1 MDLGLAGKVAFV
13 SGSWRGTGA
22 GIARVLAREGASVV
36 VHGLEPGQAEPVAA
50 EIRAQGLRAVAVDG
64 DVRNDAGAERAA
76 RAAQL
81 AAGPIDVLVNNFGL
95 GEGRGWLDAT
105 TDDWVDIY
113 QKNTLSGV
121 RLVQQLVPGMKQ
133 RGWGRV
139 LFISTVGHVRPRA
152 EMPGYY
158 ASKAAL
164 VNMTVSLARELAGTG
179 ITVNCV
185 SPGMIATAEVR
196 ASLERRARREGWGER
211 WEEIQRAAADGG
223 FMKTPVGRI
232 GTVEEVGAL
241 VAFLCSAHA
250 GYIHGA
256 DLRIDGGAADC
267 V

>member
-1 MDLGLAGKVAFV
+1 MDLGLSDKVAFV

-22 GIARVLAREGASVV
+22 GIARVLAREGATVV
-36 VHGLEPGQAEPVAA
+36 VHGLEKGQAEPVATELA
-50 EIRAQGLRAVAVDG
+50 AAGLRALAVDG
-64 DVRNDAGAERAA
+64 DLRSDAGAERAA
-76 RAAQL
+76 RAAL
-81 AAGPIDVLVNNFGL
+81 EAFGRVDLLINNFGL
-95 GEGRGWLDAT
+95 AEGRGWLDTPTA
-105 TDDWVDIY
+105 DWVDIY
-113 QKNTLSGV
+113 QKNALSGV
-121 RLVQQLVPGMKQ
+121 RLIQQLVPGMQ
-133 RGWGRV
+133 RRGFGRV
-139 LFISTVGHVRPRA
+139 IFVSTVGHIRPRA

-164 VNMTVSLARELAGTG
+164 VNMTVSLARELGGTG

-196 ASLERRARREGWGER
+196 ASLERRAQREGWGQD
-211 WEEIQRAAADGG
+211 WDAIQRAAANS
-223 FMKTPVGRI
+223 FMKTPVGRV

-241 VAFLCSAHA
+241 VAFLCSEYA

>member
-1 MDLGLAGKVAFV
+1 MDLGLSGKVAFV

-36 VHGLEPGQAEPVAA
+36 VHGLEPGQADPVAA
-50 EIRAQGLRAVAVDG
+50 EIAAAGLRAVAVDG
-64 DVRNDAGAERAA
+64 DVRTDEGAERAA
-76 RAAQL
+76 RAAL
-81 AAGPIDVLVNNFGL
+81 AAAGPVDVLVNNFGL
-95 GEGRGWLDAT
+95 AEGAGWLDT
-105 TDDWVDIY
+105 PTRDWVDIY

-121 RLVQQLVPGMKQ
+121 RLVQQLVPGMRQ

-139 LFISTVGHVRPRA
+139 IFVSTVGHRRPRA
-152 EMPGYY
+152 QMPGYY

-196 ASLERRARREGWGER
+196 ASLERRARAEGWGES
-211 WEEIQRAAADGG
+211 WEEIERAATRDS
-223 FMKTPVGRI
+223 MRTPVGRI
-232 GTVEEVGAL
+232 GAPEEVGAL

-267 V
+267 T

>member
-1 MDLGLAGKVAFV
+1 MDFGLAGKVAFV

-22 GIARVLAREGASVV
+22 GIARVLAREGATVV

-50 EIRAQGLRAVAVDG
+50 EIAAQGLLAVAVDG
-64 DVRNDAGAERAA
+64 DLRSDVGAERAA
-76 RAAQL
+76 RAAVE
-81 AAGPIDVLVNNFGL
+81 AAGPVDVLVNNFGL
-95 GEGRGWLDAT
+95 AEGRGWLDT
-105 TDDWVDIY
+105 PSGDWVDIY
-113 QKNTLSGV
+113 EKNTLSGV
-121 RLVQQLVPGMKQ
+121 RLVQQLVPGMKR

-139 LFISTVGHVRPRA
+139 LFVSTVGHLRPRA

-185 SPGMIATAEVR
+185 SPGMIATPEVR
-196 ASLERRARREGWGER
+196 ASLERRALREGWGTD
-211 WEEIQRAAADGG
+211 WDEIQRAAANS
-223 FMKTPVGRI
+223 FMKTPVGRV

-241 VAFLCSAHA
+241 VAFLCSTHA

>member
-36 VHGLEPGQAEPVAA
+36 VHGMEPGQAEAVA
-50 EIRAQGLRAVAVDG
+50 EELRAAGLRALPVDG
-64 DVRNDAGAERAA
+64 DLRSDAGAERAA
-76 RAAQL
+76 RAAQER
-81 AAGPIDVLVNNFGL
+81 AGPIDVLVNNFGL
-95 GEGRGWLDAT
+95 GEGRGWLDGS
-105 TDDWVDIY
+105 TDEWVDIY
-113 QKNTLSGV
+113 QKNTLSAV
-121 RLVQQLVPGMKQ
+121 RLVQRAVPGMKR

-139 LFISTVGHVRPRA
+139 IFVSTVGHLRPRA
-152 EMPGYY
+152 QMPGYY

-185 SPGMIATAEVR
+185 SPGLIATAEVR
-196 ASLERRARREGWGER
+196 ASLERRARREGWGED
-211 WEEIQRAAADGG
+211 WAGIQRAAAKD
-223 FMKTPVGRI
+223 FLDTPVGRI
-232 GTVEEVGAL
+232 GSVEEVGAL

-250 GYIHGA
+250 GYISGS
-256 DLRIDGGAADC
+256 DVRIDGGAAGC